1 MISFIHGEL
10 AEITEGMIVVE
21 AAGVGYAIRVPL
33 SVMNDLPGIG
43 QEVKIHTYFAL
54 RQDAVELYGFLR
66 VEDRSMFTML
76 LSVSGIGPKG
86 ALAILGAMTPDDLRM
101 AIVTGDSKAIAR
113 APGIGSKTAQRVV
126 LELKDKLDAATV
138 FGQVLDAGSDSSQEP
153 AMYPSAQKEAIEA
166 LIALGYST
174 QEAARAVKKVEI
186 TSDMTV
192 DEILKKSLKNL
203 AFL

>member
-21 AAGVGYAIRVPL
+21 AAGVGYGIRVPL

-138 FGQVLDAGSDSSQEP
+138 FGQVLDAGSDSSQET

>member
-21 AAGVGYAIRVPL
+21 AAGVGYGIRVPL

>member
-21 AAGVGYAIRVPL
+21 AAGVGYGIRVPL

-101 AIVTGDSKAIAR
+101 AIVTGDSKASAR

>member
-21 AAGVGYAIRVPL
+21 AAGVGYGIRVPL

-138 FGQVLDAGSDSSQEP
+138 FGQVLDAGSDASQEP